1 MSSIYCISY
10 KNSDVLII
18 FVNNQNSDEITN
30 AERSFCNMLEIVG
43 L

>member
-1 MSSIYCISY
+1 MSSIYRISY
-10 KNSDVLII
+10 KNLVI